1 MERNTPGAASSTAT
15 EHVAASAE
23 SIMGMQD
30 VVAEFSEIAT
40 DDSRELVRAAQIM
53 LTGNQKDVRNLCNPW
68 GVQLTEKKAN
78 APWKLSSMSRRWP

>member
-15 EHVAASAE
+15 EHVASPMERNTPGAAPSTATEHVAVSAE

-30 VVAEFSEIAT
+30 VVAEFSEMAT

-53 LTGNQKDVRNLCNPW
+53 
-68 GVQLTEKKAN
+68 
-78 APWKLSSMSRRWP
+78 

>member
-1 MERNTPGAASSTAT
+1 MERNTPGAASSIAT

-23 SIMGMQD
+23 SIVSMED

-53 LTGNQKDVRNLCNPW
+53 LTGNQKDVRNLCHPW
-68 GVQLTEKKAN
+68 GVQLTEKKSKR
-78 APWKLSSMSRRWP
+78 PMDIMRTL